1 MVVTLAYLTVLT
13 CTYVVVY
20 VSGWLLLIE
29 ARHGN
34 WRTARAI
41 ATAQPARVHPRR
53 RLMIKIESL
62 SGACRRWAMTVGA
75 QYPVDR
81 AATTRV
87 PRRGMLRVAAAMPA
101 RTAREA
107 AAAIMIS
114 RRCPGGG
121 AGGRGWPPGCGG
133 AVIMCSLAGLLRG
146 ERISAGRSVATAARC
161 GAQAGTRGPRPGRRG
176 AVMAARPCRA
186 SADPLGPPIPANT
199 CGQCQIRIDRRLTAR
214 PQG

>member
-41 ATAQPARVHPRR
+41 ATAQPARVHPRN
-53 RLMIKIESL
+53 RLMIKIESW
-62 SGACRRWAMTVGA
+62 SGACRRCAMTVGA
-75 QYPVDR
+75 QYPVKR
-81 AATTRV
+81 AAATRV
-87 PRRGMLRVAAAMPA
+87 PPRGMLRVAAAMPA
-101 RTAREA
+101 RTARA
-107 AAAIMIS
+107 AAAAMMIS

-121 AGGRGWPPGCGG
+121 AGGRGWPPGCRG
-133 AVIMCSLAGLLRG
+133 AVITCSLAGLLRG

-161 GAQAGTRGPRPGRRG
+161 GAQVGARARRPGRG
-176 AVMAARPCRA
+176 CAVMAALSARA
-186 SADPLGPPIPANT
+186 GADP
-199 CGQCQIRIDRRLTAR
+199 RAR
-214 PQG
+214 PSRRTRAANCRCGSIGV

>member
-1 MVVTLAYLTVLT
+1 MVVPLAYLAVLT

-20 VSGWLLLIE
+20 LAGWLLLIE
-29 ARHGN
+29 ARQGN

-87 PRRGMLRVAAAMPA
+87 PPRGMLRVAAAMPA
-101 RTAREA
+101 RTARQPA
-107 AAAIMIS
+107 AAMMIS

-121 AGGRGWPPGCGG
+121 AGGPGWPPGCPG
-133 AVIMCSLAGLLRG
+133 AGIPSSFAGLL
-146 ERISAGRSVATAARC
+146 
-161 GAQAGTRGPRPGRRG
+161 
-176 AVMAARPCRA
+176 
-186 SADPLGPPIPANT
+186 
-199 CGQCQIRIDRRLTAR
+199 
-214 PQG
+214 